1 MAHIEELSQITLEGV
16 PRNEQNQI
24 ENDPNKICDKILDDI
39 KIDVKKKDGRNIN
52 IQITFPKWLTNG
64 PYAKST
70 VDQFV
75 SLVTDIL
82 YEKYELEKPEKQVET
97 DPKKIV
103 NRVIKDMKIE
113 CKNKELILTFPMWFT
128 HGPYEKES
136 VSQIID
142 LITKQTID
150 QMNKDGM
157 NCTSHKV
164 VF

>member
-1 MAHIEELSQITLEGV
+1 MAHIEKLSQRTLEGV

-24 ENDPNKICDKILDDI
+24 ENDPKKICDKILDDI

-52 IQITFPKWLTNG
+52 IKITFPKWLTNG

-82 YEKYELEKPEKQVET
+82 YEKYELEKPET
-97 DPKKIV
+97 DPKKIM
-103 NRVIKDMKIE
+103 NRVIEDMEIE
-113 CKNKELILTFPMWFT
+113 CKNKELILIFPMWFT
-128 HGPYEKES
+128 HGPYEKEY

-142 LITKQTID
+142 IITKQTID

-157 NCTSHKV
+157 DCTSHKIV
-164 VF
+164 I